1 VQREVRKVV
10 RWFVRAEGGRRPR
23 MAVTARSSAMAAMA
37 MACSDGRA
45 LLRQGEAGDGAVV
58 QQGEAEVVLCLTW
71 PVTDAAVRTGGVDTS
86 A

>member
-1 VQREVRKVV
+1 MELCL
-10 RWFVRAEGGRRPR
+10 AGDGG
-23 MAVTARSSAMAAMA
+23 MA
-37 MACSDGRA
+37 MACSGGRA
-45 LLRQGEAGDGAVV
+45 LLRRGEAGDGAVV